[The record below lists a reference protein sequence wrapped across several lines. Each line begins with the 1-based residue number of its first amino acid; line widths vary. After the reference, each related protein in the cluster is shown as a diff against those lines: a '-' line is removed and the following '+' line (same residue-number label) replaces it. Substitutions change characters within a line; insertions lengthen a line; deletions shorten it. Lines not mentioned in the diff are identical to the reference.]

1 MSDQIGSLTLLMVV
15 FFADRFW
22 SASCLRW
29 GELVKCHDSSAHIA
43 AEDCFIEV
51 VEFQQ
56 SNRDWVWADL
66 WVNPGQLW
74 IIS

>member
-1 MSDQIGSLTLLMVV
+1 VSDQIGSLTLLMVV
-15 FFADRFW
+15 FLADRFW
-22 SASCLRW
+22 SASYLRW
-29 GELVKCHDSSAHIA
+29 GEFAQCHDSSAHIA
-43 AEDCFIEV
+43 TEDCFIEV